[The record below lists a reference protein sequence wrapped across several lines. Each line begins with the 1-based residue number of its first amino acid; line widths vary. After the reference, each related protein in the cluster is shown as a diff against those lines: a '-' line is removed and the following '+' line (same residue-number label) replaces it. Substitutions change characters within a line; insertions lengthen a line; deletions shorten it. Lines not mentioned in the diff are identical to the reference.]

1 MTKTTSKYILK
12 SYVDVEWVDED
23 GIGDYIR
30 VVERYQSFNTKEE
43 ILSYL
48 QKNIWYDDR
57 ESKPN
62 FSTIKEYCQTFD
74 FELYERIDVIWLD
87 QIRYSAKQCHTI
99 WQ

>member
-1 MTKTTSKYILK
+1 MCQPFGRYTIMTKTRSKYILK
-12 SYVDVEWVDED
+12 SYVDEEGFDAD

-30 VVERYQSFNTKEE
+30 VVERYQSFNSKEE
-43 ILSYL
+43 VLSYL

-74 FELYERIDVIWLD
+74 FELYERIDVI
-87 QIRYSAKQCHTI
+87 
-99 WQ
+99 

>member
-1 MTKTTSKYILK
+1 MCQPFGRYTIMTKTRSKYILK
-12 SYVDVEWVDED
+12 SYVDEEGFDAD

-30 VVERYQSFNTKEE
+30 VVERYQSFNTREE

-74 FELYERIDVIWLD
+74 FELYERIDI
-87 QIRYSAKQCHTI
+87 I
-99 WQ
+99 

>member
-1 MTKTTSKYILK
+1 MCQPFGRYTIMTKTRSKYILK
-12 SYVDVEWVDED
+12 SYVDEEGFDAD

-30 VVERYQSFNTKEE
+30 IVERYQSFNTREE

-74 FELYERIDVIWLD
+74 FELYERIDVI
-87 QIRYSAKQCHTI
+87 
-99 WQ
+99 

>member
-1 MTKTTSKYILK
+1 MCQPFGRYTIMTKTRSKYILK
-12 SYVDVEWVDED
+12 SYVDEEGFDAD
-23 GIGDYIR
+23 GIGDYFR

-62 FSTIKEYCQTFD
+62 FSTIKEYCQTYD
-74 FELYERIDVIWLD
+74 FELYERIDVI
-87 QIRYSAKQCHTI
+87 
-99 WQ
+99 

>member
-1 MTKTTSKYILK
+1 MCQPFGRYTIMTRIRSKYILK
-12 SYVDVEWVDED
+12 SYVDKEGFDAD
-23 GIGDYIR
+23 GIGAYIR
-30 VVERYQSFNTKEE
+30 VVERYQSFNTREE

-74 FELYERIDVIWLD
+74 FELYERIDI
-87 QIRYSAKQCHTI
+87 I
-99 WQ
+99 

>member
-1 MTKTTSKYILK
+1 MCQPFGRYTIMTKTRSKYVLK
-12 SYVDVEWVDED
+12 SYVDEEGFDAD
-23 GIGDYIR
+23 GIGDYFR

-62 FSTIKEYCQTFD
+62 FFS
-74 FELYERIDVIWLD
+74 
-87 QIRYSAKQCHTI
+87 IR
-99 WQ
+99 

>member
-1 MTKTTSKYILK
+1 MTKTRSKYVLK
-12 SYVDVEWVDED
+12 SYVDEEGFDAD

-30 VVERYQSFNTKEE
+30 VVERYQRFNTKEE

-74 FELYERIDVIWLD
+74 FELYERIDIIWLD
-87 QIRYSAKQCHTI
+87 QIRYSAKQCRTI
-99 WQ
+99 

>member
-1 MTKTTSKYILK
+1 MCQPFGRYTIMTKTRSKYILK
-12 SYVDVEWVDED
+12 SYVDEEGFDAD
-23 GIGDYIR
+23 GIGDHIR

-74 FELYERIDVIWLD
+74 FELYERIDVI
-87 QIRYSAKQCHTI
+87 
-99 WQ
+99 